1 MTKQK
6 SVFTGLRIT
15 FGWLFNGR
23 LQNSVPQILQMIR
36 DDWGRVINFQ
46 LFTITATTKQLT
58 HAHSVFVWVFPAC
71 LSHIRHQ
78 SELTKREKEN
88 AVQGRGKASIWVASS
103 VRWGDQKIS
112 CNLIKNLK
120 DQIKQIVVLV
130 LGHES
135 LSVYRNKQNLF
146 F

>member
-1 MTKQK
+1 
-6 SVFTGLRIT
+6 
-15 FGWLFNGR
+15 
-23 LQNSVPQILQMIR
+23 MIR